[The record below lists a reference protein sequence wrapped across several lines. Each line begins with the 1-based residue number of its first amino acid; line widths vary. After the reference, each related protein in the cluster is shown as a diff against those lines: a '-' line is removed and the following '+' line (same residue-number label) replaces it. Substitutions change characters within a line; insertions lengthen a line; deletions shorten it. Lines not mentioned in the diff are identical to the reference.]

1 MTVTGEKIRK
11 ALKAAPFQ
19 PFRLHLAD
27 QRKVDV
33 FHPEFAWVLPNHRHV
48 MVVSPI
54 DQDTT
59 ETIDVGLAVSLTPL
73 PDNASNDRA
82 A

>member
-1 MTVTGEKIRK
+1 MSVTGEKIRE
-11 ALKAAPFQ
+11 ALKAAPFR

-33 FHPEFAWVLPNHRHV
+33 VHPEFALVFPNRRHV
-48 MVVSPI
+48 LVISPV
-54 DQDTT
+54 DQDTS
-59 ETIDVGLAVSLTPL
+59 ETIDVGLIVSLTPL
-73 PDNASNDRA
+73 PDGASGSQA